1 MKKKVVEIKLESI
14 YVSFHKIADLLDK
27 YDIKLARQM
36 RLTLAKR
43 RVDGELLLELLRN
56 LYLGCEKLSS
66 TDLVRFL
73 DELKKN
79 GKLSKIL
86 KDIRSYLGMNKSK
99 HKVYT
104 ITY

>member
-14 YVSFHKIADLLDK
+14 YVSFHRIADLLDK
-27 YDIKLARQM
+27 YDTKLSRQM

-43 RVDGELLLELLRN
+43 KIDGELLLELLRN

-66 TDLVRFL
+66 TDLVKFL
-73 DELKKN
+73 DELKKDT
-79 GKLSKIL
+79 KLSRIL
-86 KDIRSYLGMNKSK
+86 KDIRAYLGMNKSK